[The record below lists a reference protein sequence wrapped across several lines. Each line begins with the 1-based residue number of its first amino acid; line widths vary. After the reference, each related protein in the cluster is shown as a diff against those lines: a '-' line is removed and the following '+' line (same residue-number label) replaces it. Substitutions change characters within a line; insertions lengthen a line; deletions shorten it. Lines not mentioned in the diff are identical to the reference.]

1 MKKNII
7 RLTVYLLLFIA
18 SMIGFIANLITV
30 INYDSA
36 INSAWEKYQSITIM
50 VVFVLLFCLSVLF
63 IVQEIKR
70 LVSSKE
76 N

>member
-18 SMIGFIANLITV
+18 SMIGFIANLVTV
-30 INYDSA
+30 INFDAA